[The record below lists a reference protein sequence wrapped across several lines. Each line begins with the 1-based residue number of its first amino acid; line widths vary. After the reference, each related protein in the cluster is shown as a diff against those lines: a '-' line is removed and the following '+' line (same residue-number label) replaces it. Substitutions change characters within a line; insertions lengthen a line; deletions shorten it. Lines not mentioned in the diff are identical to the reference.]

1 MIKCI
6 IVDDEPHAIE
16 VLDHYVKQTPHLQ
29 LVASFTNP
37 IEALQ
42 LFGRQKIDLVFLDIQ
57 MPEISGIDFI
67 KAIQGK
73 SKVILTTAYS
83 EFALEGYDLY
93 VVDYLLKP
101 IRLPRFLAAVQK
113 VVEQLNAINETHL
126 HPEIVE
132 GDYIFVKTESKGKLL
147 KINLGDI
154 DFIESMKNYVAIHR
168 GGQKTL
174 VYTSMKELE
183 ERLPKKQFLRVHK
196 SFIIPVSRIT
206 RVSNYWHEAATKV
219 PEVTLGFWVIK
230 IAATTLGETGGD
242 SVTMTLNWVI

>member
-1 MIKCI
+1 MINCI

-16 VLDHYVKQTPHLQ
+16 VLDHYVKQTPHLH
-29 LVASFTNP
+29 LVATFTNP
-37 IEALQ
+37 IEALHLVGQ
-42 LFGRQKIDLVFLDIQ
+42 QKIDLVFLDIQ

-83 EFALEGYDLY
+83 EFALEGYELY

-113 VVEQLNAINETHL
+113 AVEQINAMNDSSSHEKT
-126 HPEIVE
+126 ED
-132 GDYIFVKTESKGKLL
+132 DYLFVKTESKGKLL
-147 KINLGDI
+147 KINLADI

-183 ERLPKKQFLRVHK
+183 ERLPKKQFIRVHK
-196 SFIIPVSRIT
+196 SFIIPISRIT
-206 RVSNYWHEAATKV
+206 GIEGNVLRLKNVSSEVLIGENYKAGLME
-219 PEVTLGFWVIK
+219 VIK
-230 IAATTLGETGGD
+230 GKMIQ
-242 SVTMTLNWVI
+242 

>member
-1 MIKCI
+1 MITCI

-29 LVASFTNP
+29 LAATFTNP

-42 LFGRQKIDLVFLDIQ
+42 LIGKRKIDLVFLDIQ

-113 VVEQLNAINETHL
+113 AVEQINAANENSAT
-126 HPEIVE
+126 ED
-132 GDYIFVKTESKGKLL
+132 DYIFVKTESKGKLL
-147 KINLGDI
+147 KINLADI

-183 ERLPKKQFLRVHK
+183 ERLPKKHFLRVHK
-196 SFIIPVSRIT
+196 SFIIPIPRIT
-206 RVSNYWHEAATKV
+206 GIEGNLVRLQNVATGVLIGENYKAELM
-219 PEVTLGFWVIK
+219 EIIK
-230 IAATTLGETGGD
+230 GKMIQ
-242 SVTMTLNWVI
+242 

>member
-1 MIKCI
+1 MISCI

-16 VLDHYVKQTPHLQ
+16 VLDHYVKQTPHLH

-42 LFGRQKIDLVFLDIQ
+42 LLGEQKIDLVFLDIQ
-57 MPEISGIDFI
+57 MPEISGIDLI

-101 IRLPRFLAAVQK
+101 IRLPRFLVAVQK
-113 VVEQLNAINETHL
+113 AVEQIHASNEISSQQ
-126 HPEIVE
+126 EISE
-132 GDYIFVKTESKGKLL
+132 DDYVFVKTESKGKLL
-147 KINLGDI
+147 KINLADI

-174 VYTSMKELE
+174 VHTTMKELE
-183 ERLPKKQFLRVHK
+183 ERLPKKHFIRVHK

-206 RVSNYWHEAATKV
+206 GIEGNLVRLRNVSAEILIGENYKAELM
-219 PEVTLGFWVIK
+219 EIIK
-230 IAATTLGETGGD
+230 GKMIQ
-242 SVTMTLNWVI
+242 

>member
-1 MIKCI
+1 MITCI

-16 VLDHYVKQTPHLQ
+16 VLVHYVKQTPHLH
-29 LVASFTNP
+29 LIGSFTNP

-42 LFGRQKIDLVFLDIQ
+42 QLGKQKTDLVFLDIQ

-113 VVEQLNAINETHL
+113 AVEQINASNENHD
-126 HPEIVE
+126 
-132 GDYIFVKTESKGKLL
+132 DYIFVKTESKGKLL
-147 KINLGDI
+147 KINLADI

-168 GGQKTL
+168 GVQKTL

-183 ERLPKKQFLRVHK
+183 ERLPKKQFIRVHK
-196 SFIIPVSRIT
+196 SFIIPISGIT
-206 RVSNYWHEAATKV
+206 GIEGNMVRLKNTSAAILIGENYKSELMEIIRGKM
-219 PEVTLGFWVIK
+219 IQ
-230 IAATTLGETGGD
+230 
-242 SVTMTLNWVI
+242 